1 MQIEFAKI
9 EDKILRGNF
18 DIIGERVIQNEYETF
33 FIDNVKV
40 SFRAY
45 RIDVNDISI
54 KESIKGEITLMC
66 TSCLETYKQEI
77 ELTTETIFTKNKSF
91 LDGEV
96 VLTESD
102 LDVQYLEGET
112 IDLKEEAIKTIDL
125 YIPIS
130 HTCKEDCKGL
140 CPICGA
146 NRNINPCNCKIE
158 RVDPRLQKLKEF
170 LNKE

>member
-9 EDKILRGNF
+9 EDKILKGDF
-18 DIIGERVIQNEYETF
+18 EITGEKVIQNEYESF
-33 FIDNVKV
+33 VINSVNV

-45 RIDVNDISI
+45 RIDNNDVSI
-54 KESIKGEITLMC
+54 KEKIKGEITLTC
-66 TSCLETYKQEI
+66 TSCLETYTQDI
-77 ELTTETIFTKNKSF
+77 ELATETIFTKNKAF
-91 LDGEV
+91 LGGEV
-96 VLTESD
+96 TLTESE

-125 YIPIS
+125 HIPMS
-130 HTCKEDCKGL
+130 HTCSEDCKGL

-146 NRNINPCNCKIE
+146 NRNINPCNCKIKK
-158 RVDPRLQKLKEF
+158 VDPRLQKLKEF

>member
-18 DIIGERVIQNEYETF
+18 EISGERVIQNEYESF
-33 FIDNVKV
+33 FIDNVSV

-45 RIDVNDISI
+45 RIDINDISI
-54 KESIKGEITLMC
+54 KEKIKGEITLMC

-130 HTCKEDCKGL
+130 HTCKVDCKGL

-146 NRNINPCNCKIE
+146 NRNINPCDCKIE

>member
-9 EDKILRGNF
+9 EDKILKGEF
-18 DIIGERVIQNEYETF
+18 DITGEKVIQNEYESFT
-33 FIDNVKV
+33 IENVNV

-45 RIDVNDISI
+45 RIDVNDVSI
-54 KESIKGEITLMC
+54 KEKIHGEITLTC
-66 TSCLETYKQEI
+66 TSCLESYKEEI
-77 ELTTETIFTKNKSF
+77 ELSTETIFTKDKAF
-91 LDGEV
+91 LGGEV
-96 VLTESD
+96 TLTESE

-140 CPICGA
+140 CPICGS
-146 NRNINPCNCKIE
+146 NRNTNPCNCKIE
-158 RVDPRLQKLKEF
+158 KVDPRLEKLKEF

>member
-1 MQIEFAKI
+1 VQIEFAKI
-9 EDKILRGNF
+9 EEKILKGDF
-18 DIIGERVIQNEYETF
+18 DIINEKVIQNEFESFT
-33 FIDNVKV
+33 INNVNV

-45 RIDVNDISI
+45 RIDINDVSI
-54 KESIKGEITLMC
+54 KEKIKGKITLTC
-66 TSCLETYKQEI
+66 TSCLEEYTQDI
-77 ELTTETIFTKNKSF
+77 DLSTETIFTKDKGF
-91 LDGEV
+91 LGGEV
-96 VLTESD
+96 TLTESE

-125 YIPIS
+125 FIPMS

-158 RVDPRLQKLKEF
+158 KVDPRLQKLKEF

>member
-9 EDKILRGNF
+9 EDKILKGEF
-18 DIIGERVIQNEYETF
+18 DITGEKVIQNEYESF
-33 FIDNVKV
+33 FIDNVNV

-45 RIDVNDISI
+45 RIDVNDVSV
-54 KESIKGEITLMC
+54 KEKIHGEITLTC
-66 TSCLETYKQEI
+66 TSCLEDYKQEI
-77 ELTTETIFTKNKSF
+77 DLSTETIFTKDKSF
-91 LDGEV
+91 LGGEV
-96 VLTESD
+96 TLTETD

-125 YIPIS
+125 YIPMS
-130 HTCKEDCKGL
+130 HTCMEDCKGL

-146 NRNINPCNCKIE
+146 NRNINPCNCKIVK
-158 RVDPRLQKLKEF
+158 VDPRLQKLKEF

>member
-9 EDKILRGNF
+9 EEKILKGDF
-18 DIIGERVIQNEYETF
+18 DIINEKVIQNEFEF
-33 FIDNVKV
+33 FTINNVNV

-45 RIDVNDISI
+45 RIDINDVSI
-54 KESIKGEITLMC
+54 KEKIKGNITLIC
-66 TSCLETYKQEI
+66 TNCLEEYTQDI
-77 ELTTETIFTKNKSF
+77 DLSTETIFTKDKGF
-91 LDGEV
+91 LGGEV
-96 VLTESD
+96 TLTESE

-125 YIPIS
+125 FIPMS

-158 RVDPRLQKLKEF
+158 KVDPRLQKLKEF